1 MVFKDYFNHTQKIK
15 ATYKDEKCIVLMQV
29 GDFYEVYG
37 LKNPKTG
44 EIFGSEIIHFSKTL
58 DMEVKEKSNVSFED
72 NNVLMSGFPIYKR
85 DHHVSRLY
93 NAGFIV
99 AIYDQKV
106 AATGEIKRVLSE
118 TISKGTFLYSENE
131 KLSNNCSCV
140 WMDKIV
146 NLKTG
151 IRNLYI
157 GMSTIDVYTGKSH
170 LFQYNIQ
177 YISNS
182 SEPYDEL
189 ERFIISFLPS
199 QIIFI
204 HNLENQEIN
213 NIINYL
219 SINNAI
225 IHKYNVNDP
234 IENNL
239 RLNQINNCQKQTY
252 QKKVLEKFFKI
263 DILENYY
270 RYSYATDSF
279 IFLLEFVQEHNPA
292 IVNKITSPLFQNNG
306 NRTLLANHSLKQL
319 NITSNSDLIDSNK
332 SISSLAKFLNKAI
345 TAMGKRLLH
354 HSILNPIINA
364 KELKD
369 RYDNINIIINSECSY
384 SIEDMRKKLSNI
396 SDIDKLNRKMIK
408 KDATPNDIYSF
419 YNSILISKEINN
431 NYLNFIENTNC
442 DISFIKDIKDQEIN
456 SKSEYLIK
464 LVDSYIDKDKC
475 LLITSLDYETNF
487 IKKGVNDKHDSLMLE
502 YYELNAKLNSITK
515 FLNIE
520 LEKVANRVK
529 EKVMIEIE
537 YKKDETNII
546 VTSARYKKLSEHIS
560 KSNLKN
566 KYKELSIYNEYENKS
581 YTFSFL
587 VEITCVPAK
596 KGSSYIKS
604 NEITS
609 ICNRIDDLKKK
620 IYESTKKIYLE
631 FIEKINDKHIFTEDI
646 SRFISVLDLNYTKAF
661 IANKYNYC
669 MPVIKDSCECS
680 FADIKQLRHPIIE
693 NIPSTHTYIPNDVN
707 IGGNQQGIL
716 LYGTNAVG
724 KSSLIKAI
732 GISVIMAQAGFYVP
746 ASKFEFK
753 PYHSIFTRILGNDN
767 LFKGL
772 STFAVEVLELKTI
785 LSCADKNSLV
795 IGDEVC
801 SGTEAESATSIIVSS
816 LKHLYKQNTSFIFA
830 THYHEICDY
839 SEIKEM
845 KNLAIKHLSVS
856 LNKEN
861 GKLEYNRILLDGQ
874 GDTFYGLI
882 VAEAYKLPVSIIND
896 AYEIRNKYLHK
907 KGIEETNILNLKSSR
922 YNSNK
927 LVGGMCEKCGK
938 NISTDV
944 HHLQHQKNAD
954 KNGFIGGKIHK
965 NNLANLL
972 SICEECHI
980 KFHETETQHI
990 NVKTTKGFE
999 IQEL

>member
-1 MVFKDYFNHTQKIK
+1 MVFKDYFNHTQKLK

-37 LKNPKTG
+37 LKNSKTC

-58 DMEVKEKSNVSFED
+58 DMEVKEKSNVTFED
-72 NNVLMSGFPIYKR
+72 NKVLMSGFPIYKR
-85 DHHVSRLY
+85 DHHVLRLY
-93 NAGFIV
+93 NAGLIV

-106 AATGEIKRVLSE
+106 MATGEIKRVLSE
-118 TISKGTFLYSENE
+118 TISKGTFLYSESE

-140 WMDKIV
+140 WMDKTV

-151 IRNLYI
+151 IKNLYI

-170 LFQYNIQ
+170 LFQYDIQ

-204 HNLENQEIN
+204 YNLENQEIN

-234 IENNL
+234 IDNNL

-252 QKKVLEKFFKI
+252 QKKILEKFFKI

-319 NITSNSDLIDSNK
+319 NITSNADLIDSNK

-354 HSILNPIINA
+354 HSILNPIINT
-364 KELKD
+364 KELQDK
-369 RYDNINIIINSECSY
+369 YNKVYNIIHFDY
-384 SIEDMRKKLSNI
+384 SIEKMRKMLSKI

-408 KDATPNDIYSF
+408 KDATPNDIYNF
-419 YNSILISKEINN
+419 YTSILVSKESYN
-431 NYLNFIENTNC
+431 NYLNFINSTNYGRS
-442 DISFIKDIKDQEIN
+442 ILNSINLQQIN
-456 SKSEYLIK
+456 SKCDDLLSLI
-464 LVDSYIDKDKC
+464 DSYIDKDKC
-475 LLITSLDYETNF
+475 VLITSLDYETNF
-487 IKKGVNDKHDSLMLE
+487 IKKGVNDKHDALLLE
-502 YYELNAKLNSITK
+502 YYELDGKLNSITQY
-515 FLNIE
+515 LNIE

-529 EKVMIEIE
+529 DKVMIELE

-546 VTSARYKKLSEHIS
+546 VTSARCKKLIEYIN
-560 KSNLKN
+560 KSGIKN
-566 KYKELSIYNEYENKS
+566 KYKDLSFYNEYENKK
-581 YTFSFL
+581 YTFPFL
-587 VEITCVPAK
+587 IDISCVPAK

-609 ICNRIDDLKKK
+609 ICNRIDELKKK

-631 FIEKINDKHIFTEDI
+631 FLQKINEKHILTEDI
-646 SRFISVLDLNYTKAF
+646 SMFISEMDLNYTKAF

-669 MPVIKDSCECS
+669 MPVINDSCECS
-680 FADIKQLRHPIIE
+680 FANIKQLRHPIIE
-693 NIPSTHTYIPNDVN
+693 NIPTTHTYIPNDVS

-732 GISVIMAQAGFYVP
+732 GISVIMAQAGFFVP
-746 ASKFEFK
+746 ASDFEFK

-785 LSCADKNSLV
+785 LSCANKNSLV

-801 SGTEAESATSIIVSS
+801 SGTEVESATSIIVAS

-839 SEIKEM
+839 NEIKEM
-845 KNLAIKHLSVS
+845 KKLSIKHLSVS
-856 LNKEN
+856 LNKET
-861 GKLEYNRILLDGQ
+861 GKLEYNRILLNGQ
-874 GDTFYGLI
+874 GDTFYGLT

-896 AYEIRNKYLHK
+896 AYEIRNKYLHN
-907 KGIEETNILNLKSSR
+907 KGMEETNILNLKSSR

-927 LVGGMCEKCGK
+927 LVGGICEKCGK
-938 NISTDV
+938 NISRDV

-972 SICEECHI
+972 SICQECHT
-980 KFHETETQHI
+980 KFHETDRQHI

-999 IQEL
+999 LKEL

>member
-1 MVFKDYFNHTQKIK
+1 MVLNDYFNHTRKLNN
-15 ATYKDEKCIVLMQV
+15 TYKNQKCIVLMQV

-37 LKNPKTG
+37 LKNSKTD
-44 EIFGSEIIHFSKTL
+44 EIFGSEIMHFSKTL
-58 DMEVKEKSNVSFED
+58 DMEVKEKSNVRFEG

-85 DHHVSRLY
+85 DHHVLRLY
-93 NAGFIV
+93 NAGLII

-106 AATGEIKRVLSE
+106 KESGEIERVLSE
-118 TISKGTFLYSENE
+118 TISKGTFLYSESE

-140 WMDKIV
+140 WMEKTV
-146 NLKTG
+146 NFKTG
-151 IRNLYI
+151 IQNLYI
-157 GMSTIDVYTGKSH
+157 GMSTIDVYTGKSY
-170 LFQYNIQ
+170 LFQYDIQ

-182 SEPYDEL
+182 CEPYDEL

-204 HNLENQEIN
+204 HNLENQEMD
-213 NIINYL
+213 NIVNYL
-219 SINNAI
+219 SINGAI
-225 IHKYNVNDP
+225 LHKYNTNDSVETN
-234 IENNL
+234 I
-239 RLNQINNCQKQTY
+239 RLTQINNCQKQTY
-252 QKKVLEKFFKI
+252 QKKILDKFFKI

-292 IVNKITSPLFQNNG
+292 IVSKITSPLFQNNG

-319 NITSNSDLIDSNK
+319 NITSNTDLIDSNK
-332 SISSLAKFLNKAI
+332 SISSLAKFLNKAV

-354 HSILNPIINA
+354 HSILNPIINS
-364 KELKD
+364 KELIDK
-369 RYDNINIIINSECSY
+369 YNIVYIIITSDY
-384 SIEDMRKKLSNI
+384 SIEDMRKSLSKI
-396 SDIDKLNRKMIK
+396 SDIDRLNRKMIK
-408 KDATPNDIYSF
+408 KDATPNDIRMF
-419 YNSILISKEINN
+419 YKSILVSKKLYN
-431 NYLNFIENTNC
+431 NYLNFINSTSYGKS
-442 DISFIKDIKDQEIN
+442 ISN
-456 SKSEYLIK
+456 SIK
-464 LVDSYIDKDKC
+464 LQNIDSKCGDLLTLIDSYIDKDKC
-475 LLITSLDYETNF
+475 VLITSQDYETNF
-487 IKKGVNDKHDSLMLE
+487 IKKGVNDNHDALILE
-502 YYELNAKLNSITK
+502 YYELDGKLNAITQY
-515 FLNIE
+515 LNIE

-529 EKVMIEIE
+529 DKVMIELE

-546 VTSARYKKLSEHIS
+546 VTSARCKKLLDHINNS
-560 KSNLKN
+560 GLKN
-566 KYKELSIYNEYENKS
+566 KYKELSFYNEYEKETYNFPFVIDIS
-581 YTFSFL
+581 ST
-587 VEITCVPAK
+587 PAK

-609 ICNRIDDLKKK
+609 ICNRIDELKKE

-631 FIEKINDKHIFTEDI
+631 FLQKINEKHIFTEDI
-646 SRFISVLDLNYTKAF
+646 SRFISELDLNYTKAF

-669 MPVIKDSCECS
+669 MPIINDSCEYS
-680 FADIKQLRHPIIE
+680 FANIKQLRHPIIE
-693 NIPSTHTYIPNDVN
+693 NIPTSDIYIPNDVS

-732 GISVIMAQAGFYVP
+732 GISVIMAQAGFFVP
-746 ASKFEFK
+746 ASGFEFK

-785 LSCADKNSLV
+785 LSCANKNSLV

-801 SGTEAESATSIIVSS
+801 SGTEVESATSIIVAS

-845 KNLAIKHLSVS
+845 EKIAIKHLSVS
-856 LNKEN
+856 LNKET
-861 GKLEYNRILLDGQ
+861 GKLEYNRILLNGQ
-874 GDTFYGLI
+874 GDTFYGLT
-882 VAEAYKLPVSIIND
+882 VAEAYKLPQKIIHD

-907 KGIEETNILNLKSSR
+907 RGIEDTNILNLKTSR

-954 KNGFIGGKIHK
+954 SNGFIAGKMHK
-965 NNLANLL
+965 NSLANLL
-972 SICEECHI
+972 SICEECHK
-980 KFHETETQHI
+980 KFHETDTQHI
-990 NVKTTKGFE
+990 NIKTTEGFE
-999 IQEL
+999 IKEL